1 MGMGTLQC
9 HRQHPYFHRYH
20 DSNLAD
26 GSTFTTNGNTF
37 QPNYQDGDGN
47 KLTLIVVSETEDL
60 IHLRL
65 VGEIEANGWIFIRVP
80 PAVETI
86 LGYAN
91 GLLLGRKCH
100 IPRDAAR
107 NVRTSQ
113 VGRIRGAG

>member
-1 MGMGTLQC
+1 MGMETSQF
-9 HRQHPYFHRYH
+9 RQQHLCFHQYH

-86 LGYAN
+86 LG
-91 GLLLGRKCH
+91 
-100 IPRDAAR
+100 
-107 NVRTSQ
+107 
-113 VGRIRGAG
+113 